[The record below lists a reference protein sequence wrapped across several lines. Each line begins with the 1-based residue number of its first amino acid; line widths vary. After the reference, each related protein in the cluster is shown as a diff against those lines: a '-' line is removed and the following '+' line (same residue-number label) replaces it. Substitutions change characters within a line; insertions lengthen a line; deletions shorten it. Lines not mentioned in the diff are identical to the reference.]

1 VRPAS
6 RFPLPASR
14 CFFIE
19 VPLAS
24 TAAPPVPQTVR
35 DTSFFG
41 HPRGLSTLFFTEMWE
56 RFSYYGMRALLIL
69 FMTAS
74 VGSGGLGFD
83 TAKAGA
89 IYGTYVSLVYI
100 TSLPGGWLAD
110 RFLGQRRA
118 TLYGGVLIMLGHI
131 CLAVPSLT
139 SFYSGLGLVTLGTGL
154 LKPNISTMV
163 GALYTPEDER
173 RDAGF
178 SLYYMGINTGAF
190 IAPLVCGWF
199 AQSEQFGRVLGAMGI
214 APENSWHWGF
224 GMAAVGMF
232 FGLVQYLAG
241 WKHLGSAGMY
251 PAPAESPEA
260 VASQRRL
267 LRMSAAGLV
276 GGGVLLWLLSRA
288 GIVNITAQGVSNVL
302 GAVLVLTT
310 VVFFLWMFLAGR
322 WTPEERKR
330 LLVVLVLFVAAMIF
344 WSVFEQAGSTLNLF
358 AQRAT
363 RTEAFGVRFPPSW
376 LQSVA
381 PFMLV
386 VLSPVF
392 AWIWIRMGKRD
403 PSSPAKFAFGL
414 VCVSL
419 SFAILVIPAREAQ
432 LGVRVSPLWL
442 VATYLL
448 HTIGELCLSPVG
460 LSAMTRLAP
469 ARIVGLTM
477 GVWFL
482 ALSAGNYLGGRVA
495 GLYESFSLPQLFG
508 AVALFAA
515 AAAVVLAFLVRPIRR
530 MLER

>member
-1 VRPAS
+1 
-6 RFPLPASR
+6 
-14 CFFIE
+14 
-19 VPLAS
+19 LAA
-24 TAAPPVPQTVR
+24 TATPPVPETVR

-74 VGSGGLGFD
+74 VASGGLGFD

-131 CLAVPSLT
+131 ALAVPALT
-139 SFYSGLGLVTLGTGL
+139 SFYLGLGLVTLGTGL

-163 GALYTPEDER
+163 GALYPPEDER

-199 AQSEQFGRVLGAMGI
+199 AQSEQFRQLLGSMGI
-214 APENSWHWGF
+214 APESAWHWGF
-224 GMAAVGMF
+224 AMAAIGMF
-232 FGLVQYLAG
+232 FGLVQYLTG

-251 PAPAESPEA
+251 PAPPESPEA
-260 VASQRRL
+260 AASQRRL
-267 LRMSAAGLV
+267 LRVGAAMLA
-276 GGGVLLWLLSRA
+276 GGAVLLWVLSRA
-288 GIVNITAQGVSNVL
+288 GVVQITAQGVSNVV
-302 GAVLVLTT
+302 GIVLLITT
-310 VVFFLWMFLAGR
+310 VSFFLWLFLAGR

-330 LLVVLVLFVAAMIF
+330 LLVVLVLFVAALIF

-363 RTEAFGVRFPPSW
+363 RTEVFGFSFPASW

-381 PFMLV
+381 PFSLV

-403 PSSPAKFAFGL
+403 PSSPAKFTFGL
-414 VCVSL
+414 VCVAL
-419 SFAILVIPAREAQ
+419 SFAILVIPGAAAQ
-432 LGVRVSPLWL
+432 QGIRVSPLWL

-477 GVWFL
+477 GAWFL
-482 ALSAGNYLGGRVA
+482 ALSVGNYLGGRVA

-508 AVALFAA
+508 VVALVAA
-515 AAAVVLAFLVRPIRR
+515 GAAVVLALLVRPIRR
-530 MLER
+530 MLEQ

>member
-1 VRPAS
+1 LATT
-6 RFPLPASR
+6 A
-14 CFFIE
+14 
-19 VPLAS
+19 VPPS
-24 TAAPPVPQTVR
+24 SAPVR
-35 DTSFFG
+35 DTRFFG

-74 VGSGGLGFD
+74 VASGGLGFD

-131 CLAVPSLT
+131 SLAIPSLT
-139 SFYSGLGLVTLGTGL
+139 SFYAGLGLVTLGTGL

-163 GALYTPEDER
+163 GELYSPDDER

-178 SLYYMGINTGAF
+178 SIYYMGINTGAF
-190 IAPLVCGWF
+190 IAPLVCGWL
-199 AQSEQFGRVLGAMGI
+199 AQSETFRGILASAGI
-214 APENSWHWGF
+214 APESAWHWGF
-224 GMAAVGMF
+224 AMAAIGMF
-232 FGLVQYLAG
+232 FGLTQYLAG
-241 WKHLGSAGMY
+241 WKNLGSAGMY
-251 PAPAESPEA
+251 PAPAESAEA
-260 VASQRRL
+260 AAARRRT
-267 LRMSAAGLV
+267 LRRGLGIVV
-276 GGGVLLWLLSRA
+276 GGAVLLAALAMA
-288 GIVNITAQGVSNVL
+288 GAITITAQGVSNALGVVL
-302 GAVLVLTT
+302 LLTS
-310 VVFFLWMFLAGR
+310 VVFFLWMFLAAT
-322 WTPEERKR
+322 WTPDERKR
-330 LLVVLVLFVAAMIF
+330 LVVVLVLFVAATIF

-363 RTEAFGVRFPPSW
+363 RTEAFGIPFPPSW

-381 PFMLV
+381 PFSLV
-386 VLSPVF
+386 VLAPVF
-392 AWIWIRMGKRD
+392 AWIWIRLGRRD
-403 PSSPAKFAFGL
+403 PSSPTKFTIGL
-414 VCVSL
+414 VCVAL
-419 SFAILVIPAREAQ
+419 SFAILVIPGQAAEQ
-432 LGVRVSPLWL
+432 GIRVSPLWL

-448 HTIGELCLSPVG
+448 HTCGELCLSPVG
-460 LSAMTRLAP
+460 LSAMTKLAP

-477 GVWFL
+477 GVWFV

-495 GLYESFSLPQLFG
+495 SLYDAFTLPQLFG

-515 AAAVVLAFLVRPIRR
+515 AAALVLGFLIRPIRR

>member
-1 VRPAS
+1 
-6 RFPLPASR
+6 
-14 CFFIE
+14 
-19 VPLAS
+19 LAT
-24 TAAPPVPQTVR
+24 TATPPSISAHAER

-74 VGSGGLGFD
+74 GASGGLGFD

-131 CLAVPSLT
+131 SLAIPALT
-139 SFYSGLGLVTLGTGL
+139 TFYCGLGLVVLGTGL

-163 GALYTPEDER
+163 GGLYTPEDER

-178 SLYYMGINTGAF
+178 SIYYMGINTGAF
-190 IAPLVCGWF
+190 IAPLVCGWL
-199 AQSEQFGRVLGAMGI
+199 AQSETFRGILASMSI
-214 APENSWHWGF
+214 APESAWHWGF

-232 FGLVQYLAG
+232 FGLVQYLSG
-241 WKHLGSAGMY
+241 WKHLGEAGMY

-260 VASQRRL
+260 
-267 LRMSAAGLV
+267 AAGNRRMLRRGILVLV
-276 GGGVLLWLLSRA
+276 GGALLVAALGFSGTIAL
-288 GIVNITAQGVSNVL
+288 TAQGVSDVL
-302 GAVLVLTT
+302 GIILLITT
-310 VVFFLWMFLAGR
+310 VVFFVWMFTAGQ
-322 WTPEERKR
+322 WTPEERRR
-330 LLVVLVLFVAAMIF
+330 LVVVLVLFVAATIF

-358 AQRAT
+358 AQRNT
-363 RTEAFGVRFPPSW
+363 RTEAFGIPFPPSW

-381 PFMLV
+381 PFSLV
-386 VLSPVF
+386 VFSPVF
-392 AWIWIRMGKRD
+392 AWIWTRLGTRD
-403 PSSPAKFAFGL
+403 PSSPAKFTIGL
-414 VCVSL
+414 VCVAL
-419 SFAILVIPAREAQ
+419 SFAILVIPGQDAQ
-432 LGVRVSPLWL
+432 QGLRVSPLWL

-448 HTIGELCLSPVG
+448 HTFGELCLSPVG

-469 ARIVGLTM
+469 ARIAALTM
-477 GVWFL
+477 GVWFV

-495 GLYESFSLPQLFG
+495 GLYETFSLPQLFG
-508 AVALFAA
+508 VVALFAA
-515 AAAVVLAFLVRPIRR
+515 GAAVVLALLVRPIRR

>member
-1 VRPAS
+1 
-6 RFPLPASR
+6 
-14 CFFIE
+14 
-19 VPLAS
+19 LAA
-24 TAAPPVPQTVR
+24 TATPPVPETVR

-74 VGSGGLGFD
+74 VASGGLGFD

-131 CLAVPSLT
+131 ALAVPALT
-139 SFYSGLGLVTLGTGL
+139 SFYLGLGLVTLGTGL

-163 GALYTPEDER
+163 GALYPPEDER

-199 AQSEQFGRVLGAMGI
+199 AQSEQFRQLLGSMGI
-214 APENSWHWGF
+214 APESAWHWGF
-224 GMAAVGMF
+224 AMAAIGMF
-232 FGLVQYLAG
+232 FGLVQYLTG

-251 PAPAESPEA
+251 PAPPESPEA
-260 VASQRRL
+260 AASQRRL
-267 LRMSAAGLV
+267 LRVGAAMLA
-276 GGGVLLWLLSRA
+276 GGAVLLWVLSRA
-288 GIVNITAQGVSNVL
+288 GVVQITAQGVSNVV
-302 GAVLVLTT
+302 GIVLLITT
-310 VVFFLWMFLAGR
+310 VSFFLWLFLAGR

-330 LLVVLVLFVAAMIF
+330 LLVVLVLFVAALIF

-363 RTEAFGVRFPPSW
+363 RTEVFGFSFPASW

-381 PFMLV
+381 PFSLV

-392 AWIWIRMGKRD
+392 AWMWIRMGKRD
-403 PSSPAKFAFGL
+403 PSSPAKFTFGL
-414 VCVSL
+414 VCVAL
-419 SFAILVIPAREAQ
+419 SFAILVIPGAAAQ
-432 LGVRVSPLWL
+432 QGIRVSPLWL

-477 GVWFL
+477 GAWFL
-482 ALSAGNYLGGRVA
+482 ALSVGNYLGGRVA

-508 AVALFAA
+508 VVALVAA
-515 AAAVVLAFLVRPIRR
+515 GAAVVLALLVRPIRR
-530 MLER
+530 MLEQ

>member
-1 VRPAS
+1 
-6 RFPLPASR
+6 
-14 CFFIE
+14 
-19 VPLAS
+19 LAA
-24 TAAPPVPQTVR
+24 TATPPVPETVR

-74 VGSGGLGFD
+74 VASGGLGFD

-131 CLAVPSLT
+131 ALAVPALT
-139 SFYSGLGLVTLGTGL
+139 SFYLGLGLVTLGTGL

-163 GALYTPEDER
+163 GALYPPEDER

-199 AQSEQFGRVLGAMGI
+199 AQSEQFRQLLGSMGI
-214 APENSWHWGF
+214 APESAWHWGF
-224 GMAAVGMF
+224 AMAAIGMF
-232 FGLVQYLAG
+232 FGLVQYLTG

-251 PAPAESPEA
+251 PAPPESPEA
-260 VASQRRL
+260 AASQRRL
-267 LRMSAAGLV
+267 LRVGAAMLA
-276 GGGVLLWLLSRA
+276 GGAVLLWVLSRA
-288 GIVNITAQGVSNVL
+288 GVVQITAQRVSNVV
-302 GAVLVLTT
+302 GIVLLITT
-310 VVFFLWMFLAGR
+310 VSFFLWLFLAGR

-330 LLVVLVLFVAAMIF
+330 LLVVLVLFVAALIF

-363 RTEAFGVRFPPSW
+363 RTEVFGFSFPASW

-381 PFMLV
+381 PFSLV

-403 PSSPAKFAFGL
+403 PSSPAKFTFGL
-414 VCVSL
+414 VCVAL
-419 SFAILVIPAREAQ
+419 SFAILVIPGAAAQ
-432 LGVRVSPLWL
+432 QGIRVSPLWL

-477 GVWFL
+477 GAWFL
-482 ALSAGNYLGGRVA
+482 ALSVGNYLGGRVA

-508 AVALFAA
+508 VVALVAA
-515 AAAVVLAFLVRPIRR
+515 GAAVVLALLVRPIRR
-530 MLER
+530 MLEQ

>member
-1 VRPAS
+1 MTAAARPAA
-6 RFPLPASR
+6 PA
-14 CFFIE
+14 
-19 VPLAS
+19 A
-24 TAAPPVPQTVR
+24 VR
-35 DTSFFG
+35 DTRFFG
-41 HPRGLSTLFFTEMWE
+41 HPKGLSTLFFTEMWE

-69 FMTAS
+69 FMTAPLA
-74 VGSGGLGFD
+74 VGGLGFD

-131 CLAVPSLT
+131 SLAIPSML
-139 SFYSGLGLVTLGTGL
+139 SFYAGLGLVTLGTGL

-163 GALYTPEDER
+163 GELYTPEDER

-199 AQSEQFGRVLGAMGI
+199 AQSEQFRGILATMGI
-214 APENSWHWGF
+214 APESSWHWGF

-232 FGLVQYLAG
+232 LGLVQYLAG

-260 VASQRRL
+260 AKAQRRL
-267 LRMSAAGLV
+267 LRIGLAAVVGIAVLVWALSAAGV
-276 GGGVLLWLLSRA
+276 VR
-288 GIVNITAQGVSNVL
+288 ITAQGVSNVL
-302 GAVLVLTT
+302 GVVLLLTT
-310 VVFFLWMFLAGR
+310 VVFFAWMFLAAH

-330 LLVVLVLFVAAMIF
+330 LIVVFVLFVAALIF

-363 RTEAFGVRFPPSW
+363 RTEAFGISFPPSW

-381 PFMLV
+381 PFLLV

-392 AWIWIRMGKRD
+392 AWIWWRLGPRD
-403 PSSPAKFAFGL
+403 PSSPTKFTIGL

-419 SFAILVIPAREAQ
+419 SFAILVIPAQAAEQ
-432 LGVRVSPLWL
+432 GIRVSPLWL
-442 VATYLL
+442 VATYFL
-448 HTIGELCLSPVG
+448 HTVGELCLSPVG

-477 GVWFL
+477 GVWFV
-482 ALSAGNYLGGRVA
+482 ALSVGNYLGGRVG
-495 GLYESFSLPQLFG
+495 GLYESFSLTQLFG
-508 AVALFAA
+508 VVALFAA
-515 AAAVVLAFLVRPIRR
+515 AAAVVLALLIRPIRR
-530 MLER
+530 MLAR

>member
-1 VRPAS
+1 MA
-6 RFPLPASR
+6 A
-14 CFFIE
+14 
-19 VPLAS
+19 
-24 TAAPPVPQTVR
+24 TAAPQAPVEVVR
-35 DTSFFG
+35 DTRFYG
-41 HPRGLSTLFFTEMWE
+41 PPRGLKTLFFTEMWE

-69 FMTAS
+69 FMTTSAAT
-74 VGSGGLGFD
+74 GGLGFD

-131 CLAVPSLT
+131 SLAVPSLT
-139 SFYSGLGLVTLGTGL
+139 TFYLGLGLVVLGTGL

-163 GALYTPEDER
+163 GELYGPDDER

-199 AQSEQFGRVLGAMGI
+199 AQSEQFRRMLGSVGI
-214 APENSWHWGF
+214 APENAWHWGF

-232 FGLVQYLAG
+232 FGLLQYLSG

-260 VASQRRL
+260 AEANRRL
-267 LRMSAAGLV
+267 LRRSIAATALTVALVTGLA
-276 GGGVLLWLLSRA
+276 LA
-288 GIVNITAQGVSNVL
+288 GIITITAQGVSNVL
-302 GAVLVLTT
+302 GVVLVLTS
-310 VVFFLWMFLAGR
+310 VLFFLWMFTAGK
-322 WTPEERKR
+322 WTSEERKR
-330 LLVVLVLFVAAMIF
+330 LVVVLVLFVAAMIF

-358 AQRAT
+358 AQRST
-363 RTEAFGVRFPPSW
+363 RTEVAGFAFPPSW

-381 PFMLV
+381 PFLLV
-386 VLSPVF
+386 VLAPVF
-392 AWIWIRMGKRD
+392 AWLWFKLGRHD
-403 PSSPAKFAFGL
+403 PSSPAKFTIGL

-419 SFAILVIPAREAQ
+419 SFAILVIPGQAAAQ
-432 LGVRVSPLWL
+432 GMRVSPLWL
-442 VATYLL
+442 VATYFL
-448 HTIGELCLSPVG
+448 HTCGELCLSPVG
-460 LSAMTRLAP
+460 LSAMTKLAP

-477 GVWFL
+477 GVWFV

-495 GLYESFSLPQLFG
+495 GLYETFSLPQLFG
-508 AVALFAA
+508 AVAAFAA
-515 AAAVVLAFLVRPIRR
+515 LAALVLALLIKPIRR

>member
-1 VRPAS
+1 
-6 RFPLPASR
+6 
-14 CFFIE
+14 
-19 VPLAS
+19 
-24 TAAPPVPQTVR
+24 
-35 DTSFFG
+35 
-41 HPRGLSTLFFTEMWE
+41 
-56 RFSYYGMRALLIL
+56 
-69 FMTAS
+69 
-74 VGSGGLGFD
+74 
-83 TAKAGA
+83 
-89 IYGTYVSLVYI
+89 
-100 TSLPGGWLAD
+100 
-110 RFLGQRRA
+110 
-118 TLYGGVLIMLGHI
+118 
-131 CLAVPSLT
+131 
-139 SFYSGLGLVTLGTGL
+139 VTLGTGL

-214 APENSWHWGF
+214 ARENSWHWGF

-241 WKHLGSAGMY
+241 WKHLGTAGMY
-251 PAPAESPEA
+251 PAPAESPA
-260 VASQRRL
+260 AAASQRRL
-267 LRMSAAGLV
+267 LRAGLAGV
-276 GGGVLLWLLSRA
+276 LGGGLLLWLLSRA

-310 VVFFLWMFLAGR
+310 VIFFLWLFLAGK
-322 WTPEERKR
+322 WTPEECKR
-330 LLVVLVLFVAAMIF
+330 LLVVLVLFVAAVIF

-363 RTEAFGVRFPPSW
+363 RTEAFGLPFPPSW

-381 PFMLV
+381 PFSLV
-386 VLSPVF
+386 VLAPVF

-403 PSSPAKFAFGL
+403 PSSPAKFTFGL
-414 VCVSL
+414 VCVAL
-419 SFAILVIPAREAQ
+419 SFAILVIPGQVAQ
-432 LGVRVSPLWL
+432 QGIRVSPLWL

-495 GLYESFSLPQLFG
+495 GLYESFTLPQLFG

>member
-1 VRPAS
+1 VTAAARPA
-6 RFPLPASR
+6 
-14 CFFIE
+14 
-19 VPLAS
+19 
-24 TAAPPVPQTVR
+24 APDTGR
-35 DTSFFG
+35 DTRFFG
-41 HPRGLSTLFFTEMWE
+41 HPKGLSTLFFTEMWE

-69 FMTAS
+69 FMTAPLAA
-74 VGSGGLGFD
+74 GGLGFD

-131 CLAVPSLT
+131 SLAIPSMP
-139 SFYSGLGLVTLGTGL
+139 SFYAGLGLVTLGTGL

-163 GALYTPEDER
+163 GELYTPEDER

-199 AQSEQFGRVLGAMGI
+199 AQSEQFRGILGAMGI
-214 APENSWHWGF
+214 APESSWHWGF
-224 GMAAVGMF
+224 AMAAVGMF

-251 PAPAESPEA
+251 PAPPESPEA
-260 VASQRRL
+260 AHAQRRL
-267 LRMSAAGLV
+267 LRIGLAVVAAIVVLVWALAAAGAV
-276 GGGVLLWLLSRA
+276 R
-288 GIVNITAQGVSNVL
+288 ITAQGVSNVL
-302 GAVLVLTT
+302 GVVLLLTT
-310 VVFFLWMFLAGR
+310 VAFFAWMFLAAH

-330 LLVVLVLFVAAMIF
+330 LIVVLVLFVAALIF

-363 RTEAFGVRFPPSW
+363 RTEAFGVSFPPSW

-381 PFMLV
+381 PFLLV

-392 AWIWIRMGKRD
+392 AWIWWRLGPRD
-403 PSSPAKFAFGL
+403 PSSPTKFTIGL

-419 SFAILVIPAREAQ
+419 SFAILVIPAQAAEQ
-432 LGVRVSPLWL
+432 GIRVSPLWL
-442 VATYLL
+442 VATYFL
-448 HTIGELCLSPVG
+448 HTVGELCLSPVG

-477 GVWFL
+477 GVWFV
-482 ALSAGNYLGGRVA
+482 ALSVGNYLGGRVG

-508 AVALFAA
+508 VVALFAA
-515 AAAVVLAFLVRPIRR
+515 AAAVVLALLIRPIRR
-530 MLER
+530 MLAR

>member
-1 VRPAS
+1 VTAAARPA
-6 RFPLPASR
+6 
-14 CFFIE
+14 
-19 VPLAS
+19 
-24 TAAPPVPQTVR
+24 APDTVR
-35 DTSFFG
+35 DTRFFG
-41 HPRGLSTLFFTEMWE
+41 HPKGLSTLFFTEMWE

-69 FMTAS
+69 FMTAPLAA
-74 VGSGGLGFD
+74 GGLGFD

-118 TLYGGVLIMLGHI
+118 TLYGGVFIMLGHI
-131 CLAVPSLT
+131 SLAIPSML
-139 SFYSGLGLVTLGTGL
+139 SFYAGLGLVTLGTGL

-163 GALYTPEDER
+163 GELYTPEDER

-199 AQSEQFGRVLGAMGI
+199 AQSEQFRGILGAMGI
-214 APENSWHWGF
+214 AAESSWHWGF
-224 GMAAVGMF
+224 AMAAVGMF

-251 PAPAESPEA
+251 PAPPESPEA
-260 VASQRRL
+260 AISQRRL
-267 LRMSAAGLV
+267 LRIGLAVVVGIAVLVWALAAAGV
-276 GGGVLLWLLSRA
+276 VR
-288 GIVNITAQGVSNVL
+288 ITAQGVSNVL
-302 GAVLVLTT
+302 GVVLLLTT
-310 VVFFLWMFLAGR
+310 VIFFAWMFLAAH

-330 LLVVLVLFVAAMIF
+330 LIVVLVLFVAALIF

-363 RTEAFGVRFPPSW
+363 RTEAFGISFPPSW

-381 PFMLV
+381 PFLLV

-392 AWIWIRMGKRD
+392 AWIWWRLGPRD
-403 PSSPAKFAFGL
+403 PSSPTKFTIGL

-419 SFAILVIPAREAQ
+419 SFAILVIPAQAAEQ
-432 LGVRVSPLWL
+432 GIRVSPLWL
-442 VATYLL
+442 VATYFL
-448 HTIGELCLSPVG
+448 HTVGELCLSPVG

-477 GVWFL
+477 GVWFV
-482 ALSAGNYLGGRVA
+482 ALSVGNYLGGRVG

-508 AVALFAA
+508 VVALFAA
-515 AAAVVLAFLVRPIRR
+515 AAAVVLALLIRPIRR
-530 MLER
+530 MLAR

>member
-1 VRPAS
+1 MTAAARPA
-6 RFPLPASR
+6 
-14 CFFIE
+14 
-19 VPLAS
+19 
-24 TAAPPVPQTVR
+24 APDTVR
-35 DTSFFG
+35 DTRFFG
-41 HPRGLSTLFFTEMWE
+41 HPKGLSTLFFTEMWE

-69 FMTAS
+69 FMTAPLAA
-74 VGSGGLGFD
+74 GGLGFD

-131 CLAVPSLT
+131 SLAIPSMS
-139 SFYSGLGLVTLGTGL
+139 SFYAGLGLVTLGTGL

-163 GALYTPEDER
+163 GELYTPEDER

-199 AQSEQFGRVLGAMGI
+199 AQSEQFRGILGAMGM
-214 APENSWHWGF
+214 APESSWHWGF
-224 GMAAVGMF
+224 AMAAVGMF

-241 WKHLGSAGMY
+241 WKHLGGAGMY

-260 VASQRRL
+260 ANAQRRL
-267 LRMSAAGLV
+267 LRIGLAAVGGIAVLVWALAAAGAV
-276 GGGVLLWLLSRA
+276 R
-288 GIVNITAQGVSNVL
+288 ITAQGVSTVL
-302 GAVLVLTT
+302 GVVLLLTT
-310 VVFFLWMFLAGR
+310 VAFFAWMFLAAH

-330 LLVVLVLFVAAMIF
+330 LIVVFVLFVAALIF

-363 RTEAFGVRFPPSW
+363 RTEAFGISFPPSW

-381 PFMLV
+381 PFLLV

-392 AWIWIRMGKRD
+392 AWIWWRLGPRD
-403 PSSPAKFAFGL
+403 PSSPTKFTIGL

-419 SFAILVIPAREAQ
+419 SFAILVIPGQAAEQ
-432 LGVRVSPLWL
+432 GIRVSPLWL
-442 VATYLL
+442 VATYFL
-448 HTIGELCLSPVG
+448 HTVGELCLSPVG

-477 GVWFL
+477 GVWFV
-482 ALSAGNYLGGRVA
+482 ALSVGNYLGGRVG

-508 AVALFAA
+508 VVALFAA
-515 AAAVVLAFLVRPIRR
+515 AAAVVLALLIRPIRR
-530 MLER
+530 MLAR